1 MKEQEEV
8 HCRSWRPLVAEE
20 AEGVDRCCL
29 LPLQSLETRQ
39 LGILH
44 HIVKIFELS
53 SASPGPG

>member
-29 LPLQSLETRQ
+29 LPLQSLETRL
-39 LGILH
+39 LGSLH
-44 HIVKIFELS
+44 HIVYIFE
-53 SASPGPG
+53 